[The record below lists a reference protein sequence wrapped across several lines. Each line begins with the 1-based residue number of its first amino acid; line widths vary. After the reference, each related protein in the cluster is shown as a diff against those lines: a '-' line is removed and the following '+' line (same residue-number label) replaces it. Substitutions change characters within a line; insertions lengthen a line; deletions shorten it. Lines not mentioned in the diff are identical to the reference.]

1 MYAIVDIETT
11 GGNPA
16 RDKITEI
23 AVYIHDGYNIIDEFV
38 SLINPECDIPYYI
51 SKLTGITNEMV
62 ADAPKFYE
70 IAGDLVRITENT
82 TFVAHNVSF
91 DYNFI
96 RNEFKNLGY
105 NFNREKLCTVRMSRK
120 FFPGKKSYSLGN
132 ICNELGIKIEDRH
145 RASGDAL
152 ATTRLLELIL
162 KSNGEAKPLSL
173 YTVNENAIKGLEKT
187 INHELLSK
195 LPEETGVYYFH
206 NLKNEVIYTGK
217 SKNIKQRVISHL
229 SNQTKKA
236 LEMKSELNDI
246 TFEITGS
253 ELVALLKESD
263 EIKKIKPKYNRSQR
277 RTIMSYGIFPF
288 CDDHG
293 YLNLEIKKITV
304 SDEPVISFS
313 SLTETRK
320 QLYRYIEEFQL
331 CQQLCGLYK
340 SDHGCFQFQIGQCKG
355 ACVGKESSDEY
366 NRRVRRLIEK
376 LKYVHN
382 NVILIDKGRSDSE
395 KSVVVVEN
403 GKYLG
408 YGYIDEAMNCN
419 SVEEIKENIC
429 LMNDNKDIRQIL
441 NLYIRNK
448 MTEKVIVF

>member
-1 MYAIVDIETT
+1 
-11 GGNPA
+11 
-16 RDKITEI
+16 
-23 AVYIHDGYNIIDEFV
+23 
-38 SLINPECDIPYYI
+38 
-51 SKLTGITNEMV
+51 MV

-132 ICNELGIKIEDRH
+132 ICNEHGIKIEDRH
-145 RASGDAL
+145 RASGDAI

-162 KSNGEAKPLSL
+162 KSNGKAKPLSL

-187 INHELLSK
+187 INHELLSR

-206 NLKNEVIYTGK
+206 NLRNEVIYTGK

-366 NRRVRRLIEK
+366 NRRVRKLIEK

-382 NVILIDKGRSDSE
+382 NVILIDRGRSDSE

-408 YGYIDEAMNCN
+408 YGYIDETMNCN